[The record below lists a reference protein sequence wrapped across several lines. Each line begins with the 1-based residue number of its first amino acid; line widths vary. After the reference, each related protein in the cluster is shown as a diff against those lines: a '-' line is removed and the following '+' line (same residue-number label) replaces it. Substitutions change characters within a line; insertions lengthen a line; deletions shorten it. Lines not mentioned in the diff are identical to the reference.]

1 MRHFTVKICCEDE
14 ELGDRGLASY
24 EISDGQRKDR
34 YFREMAFKQFESWLE
49 KESSSIEPVYLGKL
63 IDPAQLAYAVY
74 VGENQGNPNFLQLTD
89 EDLKLALESNLEKM
103 EKALPFQN
111 VQQRESVDDL
121 NKRARTILEN
131 MKK

>member
-1 MRHFTVKICCEDE
+1 MKNLATEDGLPMKSATGKGRTDTSEKWRSNSLKDGLKKNRHQ
-14 ELGDRGLASY
+14 LN
-24 EISDGQRKDR
+24 R
-34 YFREMAFKQFESWLE
+34 YIW
-49 KESSSIEPVYLGKL
+49 KL

-89 EDLKLALESNLEKM
+89 EGLKLALESNLEKM

-111 VQQRESVDDL
+111 VQQQESVDDL
-121 NKRARTILEN
+121 NKRVRTILEN

>member
-1 MRHFTVKICCEDE
+1 
-14 ELGDRGLASY
+14 
-24 EISDGQRKDR
+24 
-34 YFREMAFKQFESWLE
+34 MAFKRFESWLE
-49 KESSSIEPVYLGKL
+49 KESSSIEPVYLEKL

-89 EDLKLALESNLEKM
+89 EGLKLALESNLEKM